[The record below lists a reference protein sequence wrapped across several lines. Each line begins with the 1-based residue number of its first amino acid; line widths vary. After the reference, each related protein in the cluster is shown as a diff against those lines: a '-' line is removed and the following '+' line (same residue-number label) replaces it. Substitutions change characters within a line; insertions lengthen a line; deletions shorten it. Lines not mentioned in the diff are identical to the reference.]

1 MNPEFVDGMRL
12 IRAAQKDAS
21 CSELQDDSGR
31 RILVERDPEPGIAI
45 RLTRHGAEDTSHW
58 QALRV
63 RPVEQRPASYPTSL
77 PFLPTRSAAIVSSS
91 GGTTATW
98 RLVEAPACGF
108 MPGLKDSPTVAR
120 MREALEPIA
129 DRVRAGDKAA
139 RAELGARMRE
149 FTAALSPSDRA
160 ALYAA
165 ARPDAESLAE
175 LTQVFDAA
183 RESSIADGWTVVEEQ
198 RTDSPVPGR
207 TASFEKGG
215 EERRL
220 VMVATSGPGAVVF
233 LDQQAKEAAGRA
245 DGE

>member
-1 MNPEFVDGMRL
+1 MNPELAGAMRL
-12 IRAAQKDAS
+12 IRAAQKDAG
-21 CSELQDDSGR
+21 CSELQDDCGR

-45 RLTRHGAEDTSHW
+45 RLTRQDAEDTSHW
-58 QALRV
+58 EALRV
-63 RPVEQRPASYPTSL
+63 RPVERCPDSYPASL
-77 PFLPTRSAAIVSSS
+77 PFLPSRSAAIVSSS
-91 GGTTATW
+91 GGTTAIW

-108 MPGLKDSPTVAR
+108 MPELKDNPTVAR

-160 ALYAA
+160 ALYEA

-175 LTQVFDAA
+175 LTQIFDAA

-198 RTDSPVPGR
+198 RSDSAVPGLK
-207 TASFEKGG
+207 ASFEKGA

-233 LDQQAKEAAGRA
+233 LDQQAKAADEGSDDR
-245 DGE
+245 